1 MTKTNLISWLLV
13 VSLSG
18 YGCSVNVSQ
27 TPPPPTSSPEI
38 ATEPRRSTP
47 DINATPLNVTPTYS
61 LPTMKIPVTWGD
73 LNLTGRLIYLK
84 GDLQDNTFTV
94 DIDSLDL
101 VTGVITTI
109 FKGPK
114 YSWIYYVSVS
124 PDGQQL
130 IMSYIAPPTAT
141 QPARALLYLLPLDGS
156 QPPQLLFAPPTAE
169 EDDIQVEWSPDG
181 KYIYFTQ
188 VNYHLQA
195 EPNQINPIYNIFRME
210 FPNGQ
215 PEMIAEKAYWPR
227 LSLDS
232 SRLVYVYVDP
242 FSLKNQLFVADS
254 DGGNGRQVVVSG
266 SWNPDTKD
274 APLYAPD
281 GRSIIFSAVVPLPS
295 YQPGWV
301 DKMMGILPAKA
312 DGSIPSDWWSVPAG
326 GGVLTRL
333 THIQSLGLFASISPN
348 HQHIASFSSAGV
360 FVMDLDGSNLTMLV
374 PNMAGISGTVSW
386 IS

>member
-1 MTKTNLISWLLV
+1 
-13 VSLSG
+13 
-18 YGCSVNVSQ
+18 
-27 TPPPPTSSPEI
+27 
-38 ATEPRRSTP
+38 
-47 DINATPLNVTPTYS
+47 
-61 LPTMKIPVTWGD
+61 
-73 LNLTGRLIYLK
+73 
-84 GDLQDNTFTV
+84 
-94 DIDSLDL
+94 
-101 VTGVITTI
+101 
-109 FKGPK
+109 
-114 YSWIYYVSVS
+114 
-124 PDGQQL
+124 
-130 IMSYIAPPTAT
+130 
-141 QPARALLYLLPLDGS
+141 
-156 QPPQLLFAPPTAE
+156 
-169 EDDIQVEWSPDG
+169 
-181 KYIYFTQ
+181 
-188 VNYHLQA
+188 
-195 EPNQINPIYNIFRME
+195 ME

-326 GGVLTRL
+326 DGVLTRL

-374 PNMAGISGTVSW
+374 PNMAGITGTISW